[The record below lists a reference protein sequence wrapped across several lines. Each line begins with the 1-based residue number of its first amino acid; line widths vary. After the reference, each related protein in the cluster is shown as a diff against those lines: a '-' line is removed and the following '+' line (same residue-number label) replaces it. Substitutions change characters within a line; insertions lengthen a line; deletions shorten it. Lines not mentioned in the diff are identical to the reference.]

1 MYRPALTKKQLAEM
15 ETAGLTLED
24 FGDQTVEVWPEN
36 WPAYALFAYMRT
48 QWRVGMAGA
57 TGLDYGPLHRKMDRM
72 DLAPADYDDLEADIQ
87 TMEYAAIS
95 IMNDRDE

>member
-1 MYRPALTKKQLAEM
+1 MYKPGLTKKDLAEM
-15 ETAGLTLED
+15 EAACLTPED
-24 FGDQTVEVWPEN
+24 FPEELVEVWPEN

>member
-1 MYRPALTKKQLAEM
+1 MYKPALTKKELAVM
-15 ETAGLTLED
+15 EAAGLSED
-24 FGDQTVEVWPEN
+24 DYPDEIAEVWPEN
-36 WPAYALFAYMRT
+36 WRAYALFAFMRT

-72 DLAPADYDDLEADIQ
+72 ELAPDDYDDLEADIQ
-87 TMEYAAIS
+87 TMEFAALG